1 MVDQD
6 RNPEQI
12 SVQEPLFSL
21 EIIELRPVIDP
32 STAHLRHT
40 AIASDGCEYAVKGV
54 NDGDESHVRVPSPML
69 VPAAEWFCTKLAEV
83 SGIPTPTCRIIR
95 NSNGEFLFGS
105 QYELSALATPKIQT
119 DVINALSSGDGS
131 LLRWQFW
138 AIYAF
143 DQFIYN
149 VDRHLN
155 NYLYLKNR
163 DGSFI
168 CKAFDFSISSMVV
181 GWPNRI
187 NGTLLPQ
194 GCNTTEMW
202 GVIKSLTSFDD
213 KCRDYALKVLDNI
226 RQVNSGT
233 IENILNQMPDT
244 WLNPLQRQ
252 ALITWWESKEKD
264 NRLNLVKS
272 EVLK

>member
-1 MVDQD
+1 MTEQGEKSDQLK
-6 RNPEQI
+6 
-12 SVQEPLFSL
+12 VQEPLFSL
-21 EIIELRPVIDP
+21 EIIELRPVIAPD
-32 STAHLRHT
+32 TAHLRHT

-54 NDGDESHVRVPSPML
+54 HDGDSSPVKVPSPML

-83 SGIPTPTCRIIR
+83 SGIPTPTCRILR
-95 NSNGEFLFGS
+95 GSDGEFLFGS
-105 QYELSALATPKIQT
+105 QYELSALATPKIQA
-119 DVINALSSGDGS
+119 DVITALSSKDAP

-143 DQFIYN
+143 DQFVFN
-149 VDRHLN
+149 VDRHIN

-181 GWPNRI
+181 GWPSRM
-187 NGTLLPQ
+187 NGALLPL
-194 GCNTTEMW
+194 GCNTTDMW
-202 GVIKSLTSFDD
+202 LIIKSLTSFDE
-213 KCRDYALKVLDNI
+213 KCKDYALGVLERI
-226 RQVNSGT
+226 GQVNRGT
-233 IENILNQMPDT
+233 IENILDQMPDS